1 MEYLPA
7 PWRARYVHSLPKESG
22 CIFCT
27 RPRQEEDRK
36 SLILHRG
43 EHNFV
48 ILNRYPYTPGH
59 VMIAPYAHLDSILK
73 ADASAS
79 HEMMDLL
86 RKCLDVLDR
95 CYHPQGF
102 NTGMNIGH
110 AGGAGITEHFHMHC
124 LPRWAGDSNF
134 MPLIGGTRVFIET
147 LDQTYQRL
155 FEGFQEK

>member
-7 PWRARYVHSLPKESG
+7 PWRARYVQTQGRESG
-22 CIFCT
+22 CVFCS
-27 RPRQEEDRK
+27 RAREKDDRR

-59 VMIAPYAHLDSILK
+59 VMIAPYKHQRSILE
-73 ADASAS
+73 ADAPAL

-86 RKCLDVLDR
+86 QR
-95 CYHPQGF
+95 CMRALSRIYQPQGF

-110 AGGAGITEHFHMHC
+110 AGGAGITDHYHMHC

-134 MPLIGGTRVFIET
+134 MPLIGETRVFIET
-147 LDQTYQRL
+147 LDRTYQRL
-155 FEGFQEK
+155 LAEF

>member
-7 PWRARYVHSLPKESG
+7 PWRARYVQARGQENG
-22 CIFCT
+22 CVFCS
-27 RPRQEEDRK
+27 RSREKDDRR

-59 VMIAPYAHLDSILK
+59 VMIAPYKHQSTILE
-73 ADASAS
+73 ADAAAL

-86 RKCLDVLDR
+86 QR
-95 CYHPQGF
+95 CMRALSRIYQPQGF

-110 AGGAGITEHFHMHC
+110 AGGAGITEHYHMHC

-155 FEGFQEK
+155 QAEF